1 MSVVPGGAVEEVGV
15 VVVVDV
21 VKGADEG
28 VVSTVLVNPVVDG
41 RPAGVGTVLSGT
53 GLELSAMLGYS
64 VCGVTVRVCS
74 VVGRMDV

>member
-1 MSVVPGGAVEEVGV
+1 VVPGGAVEEVGV

-41 RPAGVGTVLSGT
+41 RPAVS
-53 GLELSAMLGYS
+53 ELYSRGRGWNFPQCLGILC
-64 VCGVTVRVCS
+64 VA
-74 VVGRMDV
+74 